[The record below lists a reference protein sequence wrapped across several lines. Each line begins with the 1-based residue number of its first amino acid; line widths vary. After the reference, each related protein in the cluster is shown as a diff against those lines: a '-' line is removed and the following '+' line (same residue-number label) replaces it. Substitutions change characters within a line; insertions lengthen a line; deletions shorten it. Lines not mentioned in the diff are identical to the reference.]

1 MVVETTLYQNG
12 ESRVEERPRCFNLKC
27 QLWLEAEVSRYV
39 VPDPR
44 HGTGAPDSTIA
55 VLCVPATPARDV
67 LLSNLEFL
75 RNQGGKANGGGPGL
89 IVSPAARR
97 AIMLR
102 RDRHDG
108 TSQRKS

>member
-1 MVVETTLYQNG
+1 MAVETTLYQNG
-12 ESRVEERPRCFNLKC
+12 ESRVEERPRCFNPKC

-55 VLCVPATPARDV
+55 VL
-67 LLSNLEFL
+67 
-75 RNQGGKANGGGPGL
+75 NQGGKANGGGPGL

>member
-1 MVVETTLYQNG
+1 MLQ
-12 ESRVEERPRCFNLKC
+12 SK

-55 VLCVPATPARDV
+55 VL
-67 LLSNLEFL
+67 
-75 RNQGGKANGGGPGL
+75 NQGGKANGGGPGL
-89 IVSPAARR
+89 IVSPSRELAQSRNWA
-97 AIMLR
+97 LNPGPNW
-102 RDRHDG
+102 HDG